1 MDRKNINC
9 ISTLSQGHFTP
20 RVKIEKPT
28 FIQCCNVSENWKRY
42 LIYFI
47 AASSEEAGEAGSY
60 FISISRPPKSL
71 QNQLKQSRTALIN
84 FTQ

>member
-28 FIQCCNVSENWKRY
+28 TFIQENWKRY

-47 AASSEEAGEAGSY
+47 AASSKEAGEAGSY